1 MKFEKA
7 KYEIIN
13 VNINTENTLN
23 FEKYNTFVNV
33 CYFFGS
39 AVFVKP

>member
-23 FEKYNTFVNV
+23 FEKYNTFINV
-33 CYFFGS
+33 YYFFGS
-39 AVFVKP
+39 TVLTKP

>member
-23 FEKYNTFVNV
+23 FEKYNTFDNV

-39 AVFVKP
+39 VVFVKP